1 MVVMRVKV
9 ILCLICIL
17 QFMACGNST
26 RSNSEY
32 VPVKDYH
39 TVEVDDKDHG
49 DVYDDST
56 PDIGSIRLTG
66 EIVQCNK
73 CMGYGLVQDGLYGQP
88 QICKFC

>member
-17 QFMACGNST
+17 QIMACGNST

-39 TVEVDDKDHG
+39 TVEVDDKDDMMIPHQTSEVF
-49 DVYDDST
+49 D
-56 PDIGSIRLTG
+56 
-66 EIVQCNK
+66 
-73 CMGYGLVQDGLYGQP
+73 
-88 QICKFC
+88 